1 MSQDAFLDEMAGR
14 SVSMVWVSGGCTS
27 YYQTPDGRKAG
38 LYPNWSYEYGY
49 RTREFDADSYV
60 ISQ

>member
-1 MSQDAFLDEMAGR
+1 MSQDAFLDEMPRR
-14 SVSMVWVSGGCTS
+14 SVSTVWVSGGGTS
-27 YYQTPDGRKAG
+27 YCQTPGGRKAG

-49 RTREFDADSYV
+49 RTRGFDADSYV